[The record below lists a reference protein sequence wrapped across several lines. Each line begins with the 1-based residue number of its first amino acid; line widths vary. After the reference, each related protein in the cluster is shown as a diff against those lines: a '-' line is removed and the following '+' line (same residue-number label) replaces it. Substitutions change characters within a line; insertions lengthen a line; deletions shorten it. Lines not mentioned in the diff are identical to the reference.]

1 MKNKFTLVTPAHVRL
16 RQDDSIVK
24 LRLVIDGR
32 RKGGR
37 EKTLKVP
44 MIFISCLYYNKAL
57 TSFQILDAKLFLFVF

>member
-1 MKNKFTLVTPAHVRL
+1 MKNKFKLVTPARVRL

-37 EKTLKVP
+37 EKENFK
-44 MIFISCLYYNKAL
+44 SSYDLYFMPL
-57 TSFQILDAKLFLFVF
+57 L